1 MGGDPLSTRRFPAA
15 ETVSIALSPSS
26 SAPPAAPFSDAS
38 RPRARAAEGVGGAG
52 VGGAG
57 VGGAGVGGAPASPLR
72 ILATGWAVF
81 VLFEIVVRLIIY
93 QRVGPAAA
101 LTLALNPLVAAQAW
115 ALTWILGRLK
125 PEGRLTARPLTLILG
140 FAATAGVLAAL
151 GAEILRE
158 PLGVPPLQGLILP
171 PWLTVGFYYFL
182 VYTCWGLACFWVSAE
197 RARRAERRRAAQAEA
212 EAREAELQRLR
223 LQLDPHF
230 LLNALN
236 GAAEELRVDPAAA
249 HAMIE
254 DLSIFLRR
262 SLAGMDRLVAPLDE
276 EVDALEAY
284 LAVQRSRFGER
295 FEASLDVDAAAL
307 GRGIASFLLQP
318 LVETAVEHGRRGGRR
333 SVSVVIRARG
343 DEGLEIV
350 IRNPG
355 RLADAAP
362 AGTRS
367 GIGLDNVRRRLALHY
382 PGRHALALSQDGEEV
397 RASLRLEG
405 APE

>member
-212 EAREAELQRLR
+212 EARGPTLGLGG
-223 LQLDPHF
+223 DP
-230 LLNALN
+230 
-236 GAAEELRVDPAAA
+236 GPR
-249 HAMIE
+249 
-254 DLSIFLRR
+254 
-262 SLAGMDRLVAPLDE
+262 
-276 EVDALEAY
+276 
-284 LAVQRSRFGER
+284 
-295 FEASLDVDAAAL
+295 
-307 GRGIASFLLQP
+307 GRGA
-318 LVETAVEHGRRGGRR
+318 
-333 SVSVVIRARG
+333 
-343 DEGLEIV
+343 
-350 IRNPG
+350 
-355 RLADAAP
+355 
-362 AGTRS
+362 
-367 GIGLDNVRRRLALHY
+367 
-382 PGRHALALSQDGEEV
+382 
-397 RASLRLEG
+397 
-405 APE
+405 